1 MYGAEH
7 IHVIKSDIFLV
18 NNKFEF
24 INENGET
31 EALEEITKN
40 LNHIIENPWIDN
52 ASDNLLE
59 EIGKTDKTV
68 MTSYVGNNDR

>member
-1 MYGAEH
+1 MYGAKS
-7 IHVIKSDIFLV
+7 IHVIKSDRFLV

-24 INENGET
+24 INENGNT
-31 EALEEITKN
+31 EVLEEITKN

-59 EIGKTDKTV
+59 EIGKKDKTV
-68 MTSYVGNNDR
+68 MSDYVGANDR